1 MATDRFPAPAT
12 EAPTNL
18 QQVSTNGIYTA
29 PSHKRQPSHV
39 VKSAA
44 PDYYEDNDFYAN
56 PTNSRPPPPYPAN
69 SSRVQSHH
77 RSRSYSTRSKSYR
90 RNVYPEDN
98 MEGGENLPSPD
109 RPVWSEKRSKSSA
122 TRPDR
127 HGDEA
132 LKASLSSNS
141 QPSPISRSS
150 TVRSATE
157 QRRDWA
163 SDRSPLQK
171 LEVTYTGASK
181 EEKRARALEAEM
193 KLKERMKRQAESRAI
208 GAAQPSDSIESVDQR
223 AVPGRT
229 AVPRPAQGAKR
240 SHHRH
245 AASEGQAGYS
255 PSGPDPSEEARPPRS
270 RVPLPHDAAK
280 GDFDETQDLNGGWP
294 DGSMARTGN
303 APRRTVSV
311 SHPPQGI
318 PMGPR
323 AMNQGKQRD
332 AQPYPPI
339 SAVPD
344 SAFPEQSRM
353 AVPARKAVP
362 NQPNTRA
369 PPIANPAAHQNRSPP
384 QRNLPER
391 GASMQGPTTQ
401 QGVLKNSTGAAPV
414 FPAPAKA
421 SVDSGLDLN
430 NSIVPPTAPVEANV
444 PSKPKVSF
452 NVPPPT
458 PPPLSEWRTAA
469 VARLGASDFD
479 FQRFDADRSKA
490 WWETGESSNRRLSRA
505 LPNNFAQ
512 KPSAQKST
520 GNKRFQPSIFL
531 QSGPLLRYAGLKRV
545 RIDGPNGPFNKE
557 TWRGSVLI
565 VTQDSLSSYEPRPTL
580 RVFAQPMDL
589 LAPPPV
595 QVGGED
601 AQLAP
606 EYVDPTAGL
615 MKLGRDGRPLYV
627 KPVEHTAE
635 AQDLSS
641 VENDDGIFEMSA
653 SILDYS
659 SEGVKQ
665 PMPANR
671 IHSMDG
677 ETAGSYKEITGARLY
692 ADPGRDVTFW
702 RFNIEIE
709 LGPTQQRVAY
719 RLNHGPA
726 LGFWVPARGQSM
738 NIMFHTGNGFSPAVD
753 SNKLSG
759 PDPLWRDVLNEH
771 QTRPFHVMIGGGDQ
785 IFNDKVIAETAHFQ
799 EWVKIKNLS
808 EKYEAPFTAEF
819 KAELEDFY
827 LENYS
832 SWFSQGLFSL
842 ANSQIPMI
850 NMWNDHEIIEG
861 FGSYPEEFMNS
872 PVISGLGNIAFKYY
886 LLFQHHSVP
895 EETETEEPSWLLGA
909 KPGPYINQRSRH
921 LFMSLGDGVAFL
933 GLDCRTERMTDEI
946 ISEETGELIWD
957 RCHQEIVRGE
967 TRHLIVSLGIPL
979 AYPRVAMVKNILNSR
994 KSLGKAG
1001 LFGGLVNKTGAKVE
1015 IFDDHWTSKR
1025 HKAERT
1031 YLIEDLQDLA
1041 AEKSVRVTILSGD
1054 VHLAAIGQFYSN
1066 PKLDVPKDRDYRYM
1080 PNVIS
1085 SAIADMPETEM
1096 ISDMLNKRNR
1106 VHHMDSNTDEDMVP
1120 IFTHDVNNKPRNN
1133 KRLLPRRNW
1142 CSIREYKPGTTPPG
1156 TPPDAPAEEEP
1167 RPAKLKRTLSLTRGE
1182 KPPRTGLLRRLSLRG
1197 PPPTKDFNLGVA
1209 PPARRMSMDGAFP
1222 TADTDDADFAASGEP
1237 RPGPFLR
1244 RPTNLSQK
1252 ASKRGDDG
1260 LGALINLEGGLAITL
1275 NLELNSRDPA
1285 GITTPYKLLVPIL
1298 RYEDMEYDPPAA
1310 SVPKG
1315 WKKWLGV
1322 RRKKADKAPVEDTD
1336 VEQGMTDE
1344 EDGDDGFD
1352 DEDDV
1357 RGRFEIAEGG
1367 VLPPETL
1374 VPVSPDAGEMGMGM
1388 GMVMGEGEKEVPKRK
1403 KWFGRSK

>member
-1 MATDRFPAPAT
+1 MATEGNGD
-12 EAPTNL
+12 PTYL
-18 QQVSTNGIYTA
+18 QQTLTNGTHSV
-29 PSHKRQPSHV
+29 PSHRRQPSHV
-39 VKSAA
+39 VKSVA
-44 PDYYEDNDFYAN
+44 PDYYEDNDFYTN
-56 PTNSRPPPPYPAN
+56 PTNSRPSPAPYTAN
-69 SSRVQSHH
+69 SGRVHSHH
-77 RSRSYSTRSKSYR
+77 RSRSYSSRSKSYR
-90 RNVYPEDN
+90 RDVYPEDS
-98 MEGGENLPSPD
+98 MDWKENPPASDPPAWPD
-109 RPVWSEKRSKSSA
+109 QKVKSST
-122 TRPDR
+122 TRGDK
-127 HGDEA
+127 HGDDA
-132 LKASLSSNS
+132 LKASVSSNS

-150 TVRSATE
+150 TVRSTTE

-163 SDRSPLQK
+163 ADRSPLQK

-193 KLKERMKRQAESRAI
+193 KLRERMKREAESRAT
-208 GAAQPSDSIESVDQR
+208 AAPSSDMPEHADQR
-223 AVPGRT
+223 GIPGRT
-229 AVPRPAQGAKR
+229 AAPSQPAPGAKR

-245 AASEGQAGYS
+245 ATSEGQAGYS
-255 PSGPDPSEEARPPRS
+255 LPGQNPSDRARPPRS
-270 RVPLPHDAAK
+270 RAPPSQSAAARPFEEARYIDEGLPEVPVRR
-280 GDFDETQDLNGGWP
+280 
-294 DGSMARTGN
+294 GS
-303 APRRTVSV
+303 APRRTVSAN
-311 SHPPQGI
+311 HQAQGP

-332 AQPYPPI
+332 AQPYPAAAA
-339 SAVPD
+339 AVQD
-344 SAFPEQSRM
+344 TAVSEQ
-353 AVPARKAVP
+353 PRKAVP
-362 NQPNTRA
+362 NQPNSRA
-369 PPIANPAAHQNRSPP
+369 LPYPDLSPP
-384 QRNLPER
+384 QLAPER
-391 GASMQGPTTQ
+391 GLSMQGIM
-401 QGVLKNSTGAAPV
+401 KNPSGAAPG
-414 FPAPAKA
+414 FPGPANT
-421 SVDSGLDLN
+421 SLERGMDEN
-430 NSIVPPTAPVEANV
+430 NLMMPQSAAVETSA

-458 PPPLSEWRTAA
+458 PPPLFEWRTAS

-490 WWETGESSNRRLSRA
+490 WWETGESNNRRTSRA
-505 LPNNFAQ
+505 LPNSFVQ
-512 KPSAQKST
+512 KPSAQKQT

-565 VTQDSLSSYEPRPTL
+565 VTQDSLSCYEPRPTL
-580 RVFAQPMDL
+580 KLFAQPMDL

-595 QVGGED
+595 QVDGED

-606 EYVDPTAGL
+606 EYVDPAAGL

-635 AQDLSS
+635 GQDLSF
-641 VENDDGIFEMSA
+641 VENDDGIYEMSP
-653 SILDYS
+653 SIMDYS
-659 SEGVKQ
+659 SEGVRQ
-665 PMPANR
+665 PIPANR
-671 IHSMDG
+671 IHPMDG
-677 ETAGSYKEITGARLY
+677 EAAGSYKEIAGARLY
-692 ADPGRDVTFW
+692 ADPGRDATFW
-702 RFNIEIE
+702 KFNIEIE
-709 LGPTQQRVAY
+709 LGSTQQRVAY
-719 RLNHGPA
+719 RLNQGPA

-738 NIMFHTGNGFSPAVD
+738 NVMFHTGNGFSPAVD

-808 EKYEAPFTAEF
+808 EKYDSPFTAEF

-832 SWFSQGLFSL
+832 AWFSQGLFSL
-842 ANSQIPMI
+842 ANSQIPMV

-872 PVISGLGNIAFKYY
+872 PVISGLGSIAFKYY

-895 EETETEEPSWLLGA
+895 EETEAEEPSWILGA
-909 KPGPYINQRSRH
+909 KPGPYINQRSRN

-946 ISEETGELIWD
+946 ICEETGELIWD

-1015 IFDDHWTSKR
+1015 IFDDHWTAKR

-1066 PKLDVPKDRDYRYM
+1066 PKLNVPKDRDYRYM

-1085 SAIADMPETEM
+1085 SAMADMPETEM
-1096 ISDMLNKRNR
+1096 ISDTLNKRNR
-1106 VHHMDSNTDEDMVP
+1106 VHHIDTNTDEDMLP
-1120 IFTHDVNNKPRNN
+1120 IFTHDVNNKARNN

-1142 CSIREYKPGTTPPG
+1142 CSIREYQPGSTPPATPQIG
-1156 TPPDAPAEEEP
+1156 TAEEEP
-1167 RPAKLKRTLSLTRGE
+1167 RPAKLKRTLSLTRGD
-1182 KPPRTGLLRRLSLRG
+1182 KAPRAGLLRRLSLRG
-1197 PPPTKDFNLGVA
+1197 PPPTKDFNLGEA

-1222 TADTDDADFAASGEP
+1222 GGSTGDVGESK
-1237 RPGPFLR
+1237 PGVLLR
-1244 RPTNLSQK
+1244 RSTTLSRK
-1252 ASKRGDDG
+1252 ASKRGDEG

-1275 NLELNSRDPA
+1275 NLELNPKDPA
-1285 GITTPYKLLVPIL
+1285 GITTPYKLLVPAL
-1298 RYEDMEYDPPAA
+1298 HYEDMDVDPPAA
-1310 SVPKG
+1310 ASVAKG
-1315 WKKWLGV
+1315 WRKWLGV
-1322 RRKKADKAPVEDTD
+1322 RGKKADKRAGEETD
-1336 VEQGMTDE
+1336 AENGLTDE
-1344 EDGDDGFD
+1344 EYDDEFD
-1352 DEDDV
+1352 DDDDEPEAYAL
-1357 RGRFEIAEGG
+1357 GEGG
-1367 VLPPETL
+1367 VLPETL
-1374 VPVSPDAGEMGMGM
+1374 VPVSLEGGL
-1388 GMVMGEGEKEVPKRK
+1388 GEGEGEEKEVPKRK

>member
-1 MATDRFPAPAT
+1 MASD
-12 EAPTNL
+12 L
-18 QQVSTNGIYTA
+18 TNGAQTA
-29 PSHKRQPSHV
+29 PSHRRQPSHV
-39 VKSAA
+39 VKSVA
-44 PDYYEDNDFYAN
+44 PDYYEDNDFYTN
-56 PTNSRPPPPYPAN
+56 PTNSRPPPAPYTAN
-69 SSRVQSHH
+69 SGRVHSHH
-77 RSRSYSTRSKSYR
+77 RSRSYSARSKSYR
-90 RNVYPEDN
+90 RDVYPEDS
-98 MEGGENLPSPD
+98 MEWKENPPASDYPAGPD
-109 RPVWSEKRSKSSA
+109 KSAKSS
-122 TRPDR
+122 TRGEK
-127 HGDEA
+127 HGDDA
-132 LKASLSSNS
+132 LKASASSNS
-141 QPSPISRSS
+141 QPSPISRSN
-150 TVRSATE
+150 TVRSTTE

-163 SDRSPLQK
+163 ADRSPLQK

-193 KLKERMKRQAESRAI
+193 KLRERMKREAESRAT
-208 GAAQPSDSIESVDQR
+208 APAHPSDMPEHADQR
-223 AVPGRT
+223 VLPGRT
-229 AVPRPAQGAKR
+229 AAPSQPAPGAKR
-240 SHHRH
+240 SHHRQ

-255 PSGPDPSEEARPPRS
+255 PPGQNPSERARPPRS
-270 RVPLPHDAAK
+270 KAPPPQSAADRPFEESPYDDGLPDVSVK
-280 GDFDETQDLNGGWP
+280 R
-294 DGSMARTGN
+294 GS

-311 SHPPQGI
+311 NHPPQGP

-332 AQPYPPI
+332 AQPYPAAAAAAAAAVQDP
-339 SAVPD
+339 AVP
-344 SAFPEQSRM
+344 EQPRM
-353 AVPARKAVP
+353 AVPSRKAVP
-362 NQPNTRA
+362 NQPNSRA
-369 PPIANPAAHQNRSPP
+369 LPYPDLTHPNTSPP
-384 QRNLPER
+384 QLAPER
-391 GASMQGPTTQ
+391 GSVQ
-401 QGVLKNSTGAAPV
+401 QGIMKSPTGAAPG
-414 FPAPAKA
+414 FPGPA
-421 SVDSGLDLN
+421 N
-430 NSIVPPTAPVEANV
+430 TSIERGMGEFNPTAPPGAGVETSA

-458 PPPLSEWRTAA
+458 PPPLFEWRTAS

-479 FQRFDADRSKA
+479 FQRFDADRSKT
-490 WWETGESSNRRLSRA
+490 WWETGDSNNRRTSRA
-505 LPNNFAQ
+505 LPNSFVQKLSAQ
-512 KPSAQKST
+512 KPTGKPSKRHGPSRENPVTDQMMYA

-565 VTQDSLSSYEPRPTL
+565 VTQDSLSCYEPRPTL
-580 RVFAQPMDL
+580 RLFAQPMDL

-595 QVGGED
+595 QVDGED

-606 EYVDPTAGL
+606 EYIDPAAGL

-627 KPVEHTAE
+627 KPVEHTVE
-635 AQDLSS
+635 GEDLSF
-641 VENDDGIFEMSA
+641 VENDDGIYEMSP
-653 SILDYS
+653 SIMDYS

-665 PMPANR
+665 PVPANR
-671 IHSMDG
+671 IHPVDG
-677 ETAGSYKEITGARLY
+677 EGAGSYKEIAGARLY

-702 RFNIEIE
+702 KFNLEIE

-719 RLNHGPA
+719 RLNQGPA

-738 NIMFHTGNGFSPAVD
+738 NVMFHTGNGFSPAVD

-799 EWVKIKNLS
+799 EWVRIKNLS
-808 EKYEAPFTAEF
+808 EKYDSPFSAEF

-827 LENYS
+827 LANYS
-832 SWFSQGLFSL
+832 AWFSQGLFSL
-842 ANSQIPMI
+842 ANSQIPMV

-872 PVISGLGNIAFKYY
+872 PVISGLGSIAFKYY

-895 EETETEEPSWLLGA
+895 EETEAEEPSWILGA

-921 LFMSLGDGVAFL
+921 VFMSLGDGVAFL

-946 ISEETGELIWD
+946 ICEETGELIWD

-979 AYPRVAMVKNILNSR
+979 AYPRVAVVKNILNSR

-1015 IFDDHWTSKR
+1015 IFDDHWTAKR

-1066 PKLDVPKDRDYRYM
+1066 PKLNVPKDRDYRYM
-1080 PNVIS
+1080 PNIIS
-1085 SAIADMPETEM
+1085 SAIADQPETEM
-1096 ISDMLNKRNR
+1096 ISDTLNKRNH
-1106 VHHMDSNTDEDMVP
+1106 VHHIDTNTDEDMLP

-1142 CSIREYKPGTTPPG
+1142 CSIREYQPGSTPPA
-1156 TPPDAPAEEEP
+1156 TPQIGPAEEDP
-1167 RPAKLKRTLSLTRGE
+1167 RPAKLKRTLSLTRGD
-1182 KPPRTGLLRRLSLRG
+1182 KAPRAGLLRRLSLRG
-1197 PPPTKDFNLGVA
+1197 PPPTKDFHLGEA

-1222 TADTDDADFAASGEP
+1222 GGTGDAAFPPAGDAQ
-1237 RPGPFLR
+1237 PGPFLR
-1244 RPTNLSQK
+1244 RSTTLTRK
-1252 ASKRGDDG
+1252 ASKRGG
-1260 LGALINLEGGLAITL
+1260 AGPGALINLEGGLAITL
-1275 NLELNSRDPA
+1275 NLELNPKDPA
-1285 GITTPYKLLVPIL
+1285 GITTPYKFLVPAL
-1298 RYEDMEYDPPAA
+1298 HYEDMEFDPPAA
-1310 SVPKG
+1310 SVAKG
-1315 WKKWLGV
+1315 WRKWLGV
-1322 RRKKADKAPVEDTD
+1322 RSKKRDQTAGAGEETD
-1336 VEQGMTDE
+1336 AENGLTDE
-1344 EDGDDGFD
+1344 EYDDEFD
-1352 DEDDV
+1352 DEDGDEPEPYAV
-1357 RGRFEIAEGG
+1357 GDGG
-1367 VLPPETL
+1367 VLPETL
-1374 VPVSPDAGEMGMGM
+1374 VPVSPAD
-1388 GMVMGEGEKEVPKRK
+1388 GEGEGEEEEVKEVPKRK

>member
-1 MATDRFPAPAT
+1 MANEGFG
-12 EAPTNL
+12 APTNGAH
-18 QQVSTNGIYTA
+18 SA

-39 VKSAA
+39 VKSVA

-56 PTNSRPPPPYPAN
+56 STTSRPSPAPYPAN
-69 SSRVQSHH
+69 SSRVHSHH
-77 RSRSYSTRSKSYR
+77 RSRSYSARSKSYR
-90 RNVYPEDN
+90 RDIYPEDD
-98 MEGGENLPSPD
+98 MEWKDKPPASEPPA
-109 RPVWSEKRSKSSA
+109 WSETSAKPSTTRGEKR
-122 TRPDR
+122 
-127 HGDEA
+127 GDDA
-132 LKASLSSNS
+132 LKAPASSNS

-150 TVRSATE
+150 TIRSTTE

-163 SDRSPLQK
+163 ADRSPLQK

-193 KLKERMKRQAESRAI
+193 KLRERMKREADSRAT
-208 GAAQPSDSIESVDQR
+208 ASAQPFDMPEHTDQ
-223 AVPGRT
+223 P
-229 AVPRPAQGAKR
+229 VPRAKR

-245 AASEGQAGYS
+245 AASEGQAGYN
-255 PSGPDPSEEARPPRS
+255 PSGQNPSERARPPRS
-270 RVPLPHDAAK
+270 RAPPPQSAAEQPFEEARYVDERLQDA
-280 GDFDETQDLNGGWP
+280 P
-294 DGSMARTGN
+294 VRRGS

-311 SHPPQGI
+311 KHQAQGP

-332 AQPYPPI
+332 AQAYPAVAQDP
-339 SAVPD
+339 AVP
-344 SAFPEQSRM
+344 EQPRM
-353 AVPARKAVP
+353 AVPSRKAVP
-362 NQPNTRA
+362 NQPQSRALPYPELAALQNT
-369 PPIANPAAHQNRSPP
+369 SPP
-384 QRNLPER
+384 QLAPER
-391 GASMQGPTTQ
+391 GPAIQGTTAQ
-401 QGVLKNSTGAAPV
+401 QGIMKNPTGVAPG
-414 FPAPAKA
+414 FPIP
-421 SVDSGLDLN
+421 
-430 NSIVPPTAPVEANV
+430 ANV
-444 PSKPKVSF
+444 SMERGMGDTNPMMPQSAVMETSALSKPKVSF

-458 PPPLSEWRTAA
+458 PPPLFEWRTAS

-490 WWETGESSNRRLSRA
+490 WWETGESNDRRTSRA
-505 LPNNFAQ
+505 LPNSFVQ
-512 KPSAQKST
+512 KPSAQKQTGKELGKRRIVTRSSVTDDMLYT

-565 VTQDSLSSYEPRPTL
+565 VTQDSLSCYESRPTL
-580 RVFAQPMDL
+580 RLFAQAMDL

-595 QVGGED
+595 QVNGED

-606 EYVDPTAGL
+606 EYVDPAAGL

-627 KPVEHTAE
+627 KPVEHTVE
-635 AQDLSS
+635 GEDLSF
-641 VENDDGIFEMSA
+641 VENDDGIYEMSP
-653 SILDYS
+653 SIMDYS
-659 SEGVKQ
+659 SEGVGQ
-665 PMPANR
+665 PIPASR
-671 IHSMDG
+671 LHPMDG
-677 ETAGSYKEITGARLY
+677 EAAGSYKEISGARLY

-719 RLNHGPA
+719 RLNQGPA

-738 NIMFHTGNGFSPAVD
+738 NVMFHTGNGFSPAVD

-808 EKYEAPFTAEF
+808 EKYESPFTAEF

-832 SWFSQGLFSL
+832 AWFSQGLFSL
-842 ANSQIPMI
+842 ANSQIPMV

-872 PVISGLGNIAFKYY
+872 PVISGLGSIAFKYY

-895 EETETEEPSWLLGA
+895 EETEAEEPSWILGA

-946 ISEETGELIWD
+946 ICEETGELIWD

-979 AYPRVAMVKNILNSR
+979 AYPRVAVVKNILNSR

-1015 IFDDHWTSKR
+1015 IFDDHWTAKR

-1066 PKLDVPKDRDYRYM
+1066 PKLNVPKDRDYRYM

-1096 ISDMLNKRNR
+1096 ISDTLNKRNH
-1106 VHHMDSNTDEDMVP
+1106 VHHIDTNTDEDMLS

-1142 CSIREYKPGTTPPG
+1142 CSIREYQPGKFHPQLLFSSETG
-1156 TPPDAPAEEEP
+1156 K
-1167 RPAKLKRTLSLTRGE
+1167 KLYL
-1182 KPPRTGLLRRLSLRG
+1182 TGL
-1197 PPPTKDFNLGVA
+1197 
-1209 PPARRMSMDGAFP
+1209 
-1222 TADTDDADFAASGEP
+1222 
-1237 RPGPFLR
+1237 
-1244 RPTNLSQK
+1244 
-1252 ASKRGDDG
+1252 
-1260 LGALINLEGGLAITL
+1260 
-1275 NLELNSRDPA
+1275 
-1285 GITTPYKLLVPIL
+1285 
-1298 RYEDMEYDPPAA
+1298 
-1310 SVPKG
+1310 
-1315 WKKWLGV
+1315 
-1322 RRKKADKAPVEDTD
+1322 
-1336 VEQGMTDE
+1336 
-1344 EDGDDGFD
+1344 
-1352 DEDDV
+1352 
-1357 RGRFEIAEGG
+1357 
-1367 VLPPETL
+1367 
-1374 VPVSPDAGEMGMGM
+1374 
-1388 GMVMGEGEKEVPKRK
+1388 
-1403 KWFGRSK
+1403 